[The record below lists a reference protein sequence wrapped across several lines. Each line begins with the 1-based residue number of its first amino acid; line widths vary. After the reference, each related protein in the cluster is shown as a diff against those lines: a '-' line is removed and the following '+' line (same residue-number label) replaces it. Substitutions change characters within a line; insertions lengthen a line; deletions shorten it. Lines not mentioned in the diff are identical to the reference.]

1 MTMEKTYHFNNSTV
15 TIKWGS
21 VLQSS
26 ASVIVSSD
34 DTAITMSGGVSKAI
48 LNAGGEIIQTD
59 AQKQLPAQVGNVVV
73 STAGS
78 LPQKYV
84 FHCLTIDEKVR
95 FEVYAK
101 KITTPEEVFK
111 YIISNAINKCFR
123 LLQALDLNSIAFP
136 MIGTGNAHLPFAQVS
151 ELMAKSFADRLSET
165 NKRIDVE
172 LYVYDQNPNL
182 LATDYISMFESFA
195 SSAAVLRYKNEE
207 NSYDKSFC
215 KSSTKRTKA
224 GKSKNY
230 DVFISYSR
238 KDTEAAN
245 CIYEILKAKSIK
257 VWIDKEGISCGEN
270 YKDRIVDAIDNSKTV
285 VFLSSENSNSS
296 DYVVREIE
304 YAVNMK
310 KPVAIVSLDD
320 AQLAKSLRY
329 DLSNINHLNYKD
341 SDFEEQLL
349 TGIAFFLDKNET
361 E

>member
-1 MTMEKTYHFNNSTV
+1 MEKTYHFNNSTV
-15 TIKWGS
+15 TIKWGN

-136 MIGTGNAHLPFAQVS
+136 VIGTGSANLPFAQVS
-151 ELMAKSFADRLSET
+151 ELMAKSFAERLSET
-165 NKRIDVE
+165 NKQIDVE

-182 LATDYISMFESFA
+182 LDADYIALFESFA
-195 SSAAVLRYKNEE
+195 SSAAVLRYKNIDRQAVRKASQSKSCDKTDE
-207 NSYDKSFC
+207 YDIM
-215 KSSTKRTKA
+215 
-224 GKSKNY
+224 
-230 DVFISYSR
+230 ISYSSFDR
-238 KDTEAAN
+238 
-245 CIYEILKAKSIK
+245 EIVKGIRDVLKEKGIK
-257 VWIDKEGISCGEN
+257 VWIDIDCIPCGDN
-270 YKDRIVDAIDNSKTV
+270 YKESIICGIENSKV
-285 VFLSSENSNSS
+285 VLFVLSENSNNSMH
-296 DYVVREIE
+296 VVNEVENAVRERKTVMI
-304 YAVNMK
+304 
-310 KPVAIVSLDD
+310 VALDD
-320 AQLAKSLRY
+320 AQLAPRLRY
-329 DLSNINHLNYKD
+329 DLINTNMLDYKD
-341 SDFEEQLL
+341 PEFESKLL
-349 TGIAFFLDKNET
+349 TAAVVQLNR
-361 E
+361 